1 MSNFPPLPALEGE
14 LLLEVFSYRSSK
26 YTPDGHESSERLAE
40 LGSSVLNMVIV
51 YTLFSKRPL
60 IAGHELKEK
69 HQELL
74 DTKIP
79 EWLSLYGLKS
89 KVRGLSDRSILDRLE
104 ESRFLF
110 NSYVGGVYVQRGFPT
125 VVQWIS
131 RLIDPDSE
139 GISVPGDAAS
149 PPPYNSMSP
158 VPPMPPAI
166 APPPTPGTPPP
177 RIQSGLGILATFNQ
191 TCSQQGLTVNW
202 DAVSDGPP
210 HQPRWVVR
218 CLVNNVHHGT
228 GTGRNQKLAKED
240 AAKQALRSL
249 GWGSFE

>member
-1 MSNFPPLPALEGE
+1 MD
-14 LLLEVFSYRSSK
+14 SYSK
-26 YTPDGHESSERLAE
+26 PQ
-40 LGSSVLNMVIV
+40 
-51 YTLFSKRPL
+51 
-60 IAGHELKEK
+60 EK
-69 HQELL
+69 HKELL

-104 ESRFLF
+104 VSEWRIQPRQSLKKSKESRFLF
-110 NSYVGGVYVQRGFPT
+110 SSYVGGVYVQKGFPT

-149 PPPYNSMSP
+149 PPPYNSMSS
-158 VPPMPPAI
+158 VPPMPPAT

-218 CLVNNVHHGT
+218 CLG
-228 GTGRNQKLAKED
+228 E
-240 AAKQALRSL
+240 
-249 GWGSFE
+249 